1 MPSVLDRILFALNT
15 MRDIIIKDSN
25 TVASLRK
32 LLIQHKGE
40 DGAVV
45 LDAIVDSPFQ
55 ADKIHYILALI
66 KRDIWG
72 HRHAIEGGT
81 TLNLSKLPDKGIR
94 DFWEQCLSPAQRK
107 ALVQCAC
114 NVIDL
119 VMPIAQQQAWDD
131 ELAKDAGWQSGGAKY
146 QTIKED

>member
-15 MRDIIIKDSN
+15 MRDIIIKDSK
-25 TVASLRK
+25 TVNSLRQ
-32 LLIQHKGE
+32 LLIERKGA
-40 DGAVV
+40 DGTVV

-66 KRDIWG
+66 KRDIWR

-81 TLNLSKLPDKGIR
+81 MLNLFKLPDADIK
-94 DFWEQCLSPAQRK
+94 DFWNRCLSPVQQK

-119 VMPIAQQQAWDD
+119 VQPIAQQQGWDD
-131 ELAKDAGWQSGGAKY
+131 ELAKDAGWQSGGATY

>member
-15 MRDIIIKDSN
+15 MRDVIIKDSN
-25 TVASLRK
+25 TVSSLRK
-32 LLIQHKGE
+32 LMIARKGE
-40 DGAVV
+40 DGATA
-45 LDAIVDSPFQ
+45 LDAVMDSPFQ

-72 HRHAIEGGT
+72 HRHAIDGT
-81 TLNLSKLPDKGIR
+81 SLNLTKLPDKDIAE
-94 DFWEQCLSPAQRK
+94 FWKTCLSPAQQK

-119 VMPIAQQQAWDD
+119 VMPIAQQQDWDGD
-131 ELAKDAGWQSGGAKY
+131 LAKDKGWESGY
-146 QTIKED
+146 TRYETIKDD